1 MRVLRWIIGFALA
14 ALAVF
19 FAVTNREIVS
29 IYWSPFHAAVELP
42 LYLIVLG
49 LMATGFIAG
58 GLIVW
63 INTIPIRLSLR
74 QHKKRLRELEKKL
87 EDMTVTPAAVPPPA
101 NNYTNNYLGE
111 PAAQSVSPALSYY
124 KG

>member
-1 MRVLRWIIGFALA
+1 MRILRWIISFSLA

-19 FAVTNREIVS
+19 FAVTNREIVAVT
-29 IYWSPFHAAVELP
+29 WSPFHAAAELP
-42 LYLIVLG
+42 LYLIILA

-63 INTIPIRLSLR
+63 INTIPLRLSLR
-74 QHKKRLRELEKKL
+74 QHKKRLRELEKRL
-87 EDMTVTPAAVPPPA
+87 EETTVTAVPVPPPA
-101 NNYTNNYLGE
+101 NNYLAETAS
-111 PAAQSVSPALSYY
+111 PQISPALNYY